1 MGANPPNQSVR
12 RDETIKAKKHVR
24 ETTTTMTGSD
34 YGEPPGSPG
43 FGFDGDL
50 NPDFPQDGFPA
61 ALAKFVCW
69 DILGDKKI
77 NTLNPCY
84 IKGYQNWDYVPLNS
98 KHAKFQMLVLT
109 PPTSKPYDEFTIEFP
124 GGHTTTSRWVSK
136 VGNARAFN
144 DFTIRG
150 YAASWYVYAWLPLR
164 SAVGMPPHVP
174 GEAADQP
181 PEHEELVQVVA
192 LPFSKEGFPL
202 ETTDGWCYLRCFE
215 LADRSDAARE
225 LGFMPTAAEVR
236 EVLGQKK
243 GYAGCVDISQSGNTA
258 HVVPGG
264 ENAWVALSALDGDV
278 RVGSTQA
285 ALVQDPLMAPG
296 TTSHLEAPGLSG
308 GMDFH
313 IPIAGVLTEGTGKDV
328 IAVTFRSIIAGAQ
341 IGSYF
346 ESVQLME
353 AEIVVSMVGGLAAT
367 TLDVAIS
374 SGPMPKT
381 NINWAMCHHGL
392 TLTGNDQGGVVGKL
406 VLPSTHVMGR
416 ELQAANIGN
425 SPPCLYVKLASD
437 QATRVIL
444 RGYLKVRCRGVGDP
458 AVVDVSPPAKGGL
471 SSEGASSPTANT
483 AAVRS

>member
-24 ETTTTMTGSD
+24 ETATTMTGSD

-77 NTLNPCY
+77 NALNPCY

-202 ETTDGWCYLRCFE
+202 ETTVR
-215 LADRSDAARE
+215 
-225 LGFMPTAAEVR
+225 MP
-236 EVLGQKK
+236 
-243 GYAGCVDISQSGNTA
+243 
-258 HVVPGG
+258 
-264 ENAWVALSALDGDV
+264 
-278 RVGSTQA
+278 
-285 ALVQDPLMAPG
+285 
-296 TTSHLEAPGLSG
+296 LE
-308 GMDFH
+308 
-313 IPIAGVLTEGTGKDV
+313 
-328 IAVTFRSIIAGAQ
+328 
-341 IGSYF
+341 
-346 ESVQLME
+346 
-353 AEIVVSMVGGLAAT
+353 
-367 TLDVAIS
+367 
-374 SGPMPKT
+374 
-381 NINWAMCHHGL
+381 NWASCQRLQRSARFWVKRRAMPAASTFPSRETQL
-392 TLTGNDQGGVVGKL
+392 TL
-406 VLPSTHVMGR
+406 
-416 ELQAANIGN
+416 
-425 SPPCLYVKLASD
+425 Y
-437 QATRVIL
+437 
-444 RGYLKVRCRGVGDP
+444 P
-458 AVVDVSPPAKGGL
+458 AVKMLGWHCP
-471 SSEGASSPTANT
+471 
-483 AAVRS
+483 R